1 MKKSEATS
9 ETTATANAET
19 VRSQEM
25 IKWLRDHQGGAI
37 SC

>member
-1 MKKSEATS
+1 MKKTEANPS
-9 ETTATANAET
+9 A
-19 VRSQEM
+19 VLSPEM